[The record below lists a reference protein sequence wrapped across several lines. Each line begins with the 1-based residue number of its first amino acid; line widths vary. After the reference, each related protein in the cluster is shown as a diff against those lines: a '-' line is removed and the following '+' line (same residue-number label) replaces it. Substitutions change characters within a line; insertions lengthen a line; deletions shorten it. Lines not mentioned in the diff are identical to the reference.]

1 MTDDTVRKAPRSWDF
16 LLTLALI
23 VVMFL
28 FVGAFAL
35 SSVTLSATSL
45 ACADAGGTCSDNRV
59 QLGQLISTYA
69 PVAIAVVV
77 LIVSIVRLVR
87 RRIAFWVPIVGILLM
102 SIAFAIGTTVRDV
115 GIPEALL

>member
-1 MTDDTVRKAPRSWDF
+1 VTDDTARKAPRSWDF

-28 FVGAFAL
+28 FLAAFAL

-45 ACADAGGTCSDNRV
+45 ACADAGGDCADNPV
-59 QLGQLISTYA
+59 QVGQLISTYA
-69 PVAIAVVV
+69 PVAIALVV
-77 LIVSIVRLVR
+77 LVVSIVRLVR
-87 RRIAFWVPIVGILLM
+87 RRIAFFVPIIGILLM
-102 SIAFAIGTTVRDV
+102 SVAFAIGTTVRDT